1 MMENSTY
8 NPHGTQFVL
17 SPANRTQQLFLPGQ
31 MTDDGDEDYM
41 NLDLKLQDLTPA
53 VIKHGPPAG
62 VRNQVLPQRHNHNNY
77 FFSQEPPP
85 IEQLEQIANDEEG
98 YGEEDYGDYGEEI
111 KVDEVQILNNGIQ
124 NEDLDE
130 RADWGDHLNQP
141 SNMLRQNHQQPAFNF
156 NQTERQHEEAEEIE
170 GNSKANEEDE
180 SDQILEVKKGL
191 KHN

>member
-53 VIKHGPPAG
+53 VIKHGPPGG
-62 VRNQVLPQRHNHNNY
+62 VRNQVLPQRHNQNNY

-98 YGEEDYGDYGEEI
+98 YGEEEYGDYGEEI
-111 KVDEVQILNNGIQ
+111 KVEEVQILNNGIQ
-124 NEDLDE
+124 NEYLDE

-141 SNMLRQNHQQPAFNF
+141 SNMLSQNQQQPVFNF

-170 GNSKANEEDE
+170 GNNNANEEDE